1 MVVIT
6 VIVAV
11 VAAVK
16 WVILYYAIKMY
27 VYMYEW
33 VCLHLYTIQQRQM
46 ACNDMYNNK
55 TPQNRQIYFQQ
66 SNATHISSKYTHTH
80 THTYT

>member
-6 VIVAV
+6 VVVAV

-16 WVILYYAIKMY
+16 WVILYYATKMY
-27 VYMYEW
+27 VW
-33 VCLHLYTIQQRQM
+33 VCIHLYTIQQRQM

-66 SNATHISSKYTHTH
+66 SNATHISSKHTLTRIH
-80 THTYT
+80 MHKLKF

>member
-6 VIVAV
+6 VVVAV

-27 VYMYEW
+27 VW

-66 SNATHISSKYTHTH
+66 SNATHISSKYTLTRIHIH
-80 THTYT
+80 KLKF